1 MSKRVLIKTPIL
13 TLDEVVK
20 DLGIGKARRDSIIQ
34 IMSAGKTV
42 QRKRISA
49 TPILSTSYRKT
60 AKRRAIAKVGTRK
73 KIG

>member
-1 MSKRVLIKTPIL
+1 
-13 TLDEVVK
+13 
-20 DLGIGKARRDSIIQ
+20 
-34 IMSAGKTV
+34 MSAGKTV